1 MIQGNHITLYSPER
15 ENNDDICSLCEG
27 GYPREVL
34 ARIKA
39 SGFDCEILKKKV
51 LVRDASP
58 IPIHP
63 WRQPFQTAC
72 YHRNYPIVRM
82 LLELG
87 ADPDVNICG
96 WSINMTPR
104 QNYANNQQL
113 QKLFEGG
120 KLWWKVEYP
129 EEKKQALQSKL
140 EHYIVAGEA
149 SEAVWLMMHGVRLLS
164 PVILTNEA
172 FGKQPR
178 AFKELVCCMGV
189 SNGRL
194 QAFHAWLKQNASNA
208 DALDIM
214 DALSRT
220 NGDEGR
226 ELVEKLLLS
235 IDLIGADRLDSL
247 IDRAHPI
254 PVRISMLQCFISAY
268 DGSEHQ
274 PFVEKAIA
282 ALFKEI
288 LYSCME
294 V

>member
-1 MIQGNHITLYSPER
+1 
-15 ENNDDICSLCEG
+15 
-27 GYPREVL
+27 
-34 ARIKA
+34 
-39 SGFDCEILKKKV
+39 
-51 LVRDASP
+51 
-58 IPIHP
+58 
-63 WRQPFQTAC
+63 
-72 YHRNYPIVRM
+72 
-82 LLELG
+82 
-87 ADPDVNICG
+87 
-96 WSINMTPR
+96 
-104 QNYANNQQL
+104 
-113 QKLFEGG
+113 
-120 KLWWKVEYP
+120 
-129 EEKKQALQSKL
+129 
-140 EHYIVAGEA
+140 
-149 SEAVWLMMHGVRLLS
+149 
-164 PVILTNEA
+164 
-172 FGKQPR
+172 
-178 AFKELVCCMGV
+178 MGV